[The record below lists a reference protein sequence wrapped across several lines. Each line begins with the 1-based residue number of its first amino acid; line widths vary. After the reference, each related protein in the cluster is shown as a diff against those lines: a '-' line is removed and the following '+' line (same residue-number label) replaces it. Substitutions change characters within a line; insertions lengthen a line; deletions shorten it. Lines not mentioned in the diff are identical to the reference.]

1 MSNNLTSKEF
11 TPEELKAAFLKMYGG
26 DEAAVRLYS
35 SPARINIIGE
45 HIDYNGGKVF
55 PASINRYLYITIR
68 KRADSKI
75 LYNDARF
82 PGSYTFDVNQSFV
95 YDKANDYA
103 NYLNGILS
111 QLKERGFKFDCGF
124 EILMAS
130 NIPAG
135 GGISSSSALEC
146 GFAYAVIDTFGFDLD
161 RIEIAKLGQ
170 MSEHNFMNVKCGIMD
185 QFIIAT
191 GKKNYAELLDCN
203 TLEYEYV
210 PLDLGDY
217 RFVVMN
223 TNKVR
228 KLADS
233 KYNERR
239 GQCEEALKILQDNG
253 VGAKA
258 LCELAPADWENY
270 GARVTDPI
278 LNTRARHCILENQRV
293 IDAATA
299 LKRGD
304 LGELGRLLNA
314 SHKSLK
320 EDYEVTG
327 IELDT
332 LAETSQ
338 KQEGCLGARMTGAGF
353 GGCAIALVHK
363 DKIESFI
370 ENVQSTYE
378 KTIGYKAGF
387 FVCETGDGVT
397 RI

>member
-1 MSNNLTSKEF
+1 MSENITAKEYS
-11 TPEELKAAFLKMYGG
+11 PEELKAAFIKMYGG
-26 DEAAVRLYS
+26 DETEVRLYS

-55 PASINRYLYITIR
+55 PASINRYLYIAIR

-75 LYNDARF
+75 LYNDIRF
-82 PGSYTFDVNQSFV
+82 PGSYQFDVNQTFV

-111 QLKERGFKFDCGF
+111 QLKERGFKFDSGF

-146 GFAYAVIDTFGFDLD
+146 GFAYAVIDTFGFDLN

-191 GKKNYAELLDCN
+191 GKKNFAELLDCN

-223 TNKVR
+223 TNKVV
-228 KLADS
+228 S
-233 KYNERR
+233 
-239 GQCEEALKILQDNG
+239 QI
-253 VGAKA
+253 
-258 LCELAPADWENY
+258 
-270 GARVTDPI
+270 
-278 LNTRARHCILENQRV
+278 QRNIFV
-293 IDAATA
+293 F
-299 LKRGD
+299 
-304 LGELGRLLNA
+304 
-314 SHKSLK
+314 KS
-320 EDYEVTG
+320 
-327 IELDT
+327 I
-332 LAETSQ
+332 SIQ
-338 KQEGCLGARMTGAGF
+338 
-353 GGCAIALVHK
+353 
-363 DKIESFI
+363 
-370 ENVQSTYE
+370 
-378 KTIGYKAGF
+378 
-387 FVCETGDGVT
+387 
-397 RI
+397 

>member
-1 MSNNLTSKEF
+1 MADNLTSKEY
-11 TPEELKAAFLKMYGG
+11 TPQELKEAFLKLYGG
-26 DEAAVRLYS
+26 EEASVKLYS

-55 PASINRYLYITIR
+55 PASINRYLYIAIR
-68 KRADSKI
+68 KRNDTKV

-82 PGSYTFDVNQSFV
+82 PGSYEFDIKQTFV

-103 NYLNGILS
+103 NYLNGILQ

-146 GFAYAVIDTFGFDLD
+146 GFAYAVIDTFGFDLN

-191 GKKNYAELLDCN
+191 GKKNCAELLDCN

-210 PLDLGDY
+210 PLELGDY

-239 GQCEEALKILQDNG
+239 GQCEQALKILQDNG
-253 VGAKA
+253 VKIQA
-258 LCELAPADWENY
+258 LCELAPAEWEKY
-270 GARVTDPI
+270 SVLVSDPV
-278 LNTRARHCILENQRV
+278 LNKRARHCILENQRV
-293 IDAATA
+293 IDAAAT
-299 LKRGD
+299 LKEGNLEK
-304 LGELGRLLNA
+304 LGALLNA

-363 DKIESFI
+363 DKLDSFI
-370 ENVQSTYE
+370 ENVQNTYE

-387 FVCETGDGVT
+387 FVCETGDGVSKL
-397 RI
+397 